1 VGGFYVGQKDT
12 IISLLRQN
20 GVMTQGALT
29 ETMYGDKHHTP
40 NIYSALMSL
49 VNAGVVIRTGHN
61 LSYYSLDGVTVIK
74 PAPKATTSKREYRD
88 VSSDVINNETLNEAS
103 VKTGD
108 FHSFKAQY
116 NGSKPPRFL
125 LPFDYH

>member
-1 VGGFYVGQKDT
+1 
-12 IISLLRQN
+12 
-20 GVMTQGALT
+20 
-29 ETMYGDKHHTP
+29 
-40 NIYSALMSL
+40 MSL
-49 VNAGVVIRTGHN
+49 VNVGVVIRTGHN